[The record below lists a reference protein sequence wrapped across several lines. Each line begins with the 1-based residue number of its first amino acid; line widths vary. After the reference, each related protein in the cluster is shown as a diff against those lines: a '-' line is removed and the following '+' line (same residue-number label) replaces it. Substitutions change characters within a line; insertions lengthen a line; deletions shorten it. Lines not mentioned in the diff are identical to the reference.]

1 MTRVQDKI
9 IQFHASPCPRQPGRE
24 LLNDGALWT
33 IISTDKVLEY
43 CLEYYR
49 STLQARVLQKY

>member
-1 MTRVQDKI
+1 MYPRVVTRVQDKI

-49 STLQARVLQKY
+49 STI